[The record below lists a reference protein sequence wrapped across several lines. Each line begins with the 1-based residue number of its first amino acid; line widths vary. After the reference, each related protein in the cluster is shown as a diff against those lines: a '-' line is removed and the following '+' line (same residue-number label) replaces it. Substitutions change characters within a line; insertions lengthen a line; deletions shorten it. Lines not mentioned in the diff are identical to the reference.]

1 MTWRLKRSRLPDPLP
16 EDFEFNRGLY
26 VALIKE
32 AGRVQKFPEHILVMG
47 RISTIWSE
55 PEYYPTIKWNGEVMG
70 LKEALRLKSF
80 YSTDLDIWATRTPK
94 GDPPYLS
101 VVKENLYSIREPTGG
116 AGQGVQTV
124 PVAGDKGDGSSGAQ
138 GSRSKVILYGSIH
151 LSAED
156 EGVNAGDDEAE
167 VRPQVS
173 FKRGRSTSSK
183 PDPNPKKLRK
193 TKLDL
198 KTVAL
203 EDEVD
208 QFTGFSTAGGLLEN
222 LDAHLHGGKTP
233 RDRPVNLPPSPLS
246 FGGLPT
252 KVIDD
257 TNMPDPL
264 PFKKIDFSPS
274 GKTTT
279 GVAFNV
285 SRPSP
290 QQVDSGDSASSSPL
304 WYETEAVFICREL
317 GSGDAV
323 DVDSAQALERYVPDW
338 SLANKDRIVDALSAK
353 MSLFHIGTPAEHAY
367 YRKMSRPELGN
378 ALMLNQAQ
386 SNSLVVETYKRW
398 VEAES
403 DCRRYQREVAFLKN
417 KENVRSKT
425 EHELLSLRAQV
436 DR

>member
-1 MTWRLKRSRLPDPLP
+1 M
-16 EDFEFNRGLY
+16 
-26 VALIKE
+26 
-32 AGRVQKFPEHILVMG
+32 
-47 RISTIWSE
+47 
-55 PEYYPTIKWNGEVMG
+55 
-70 LKEALRLKSF
+70 
-80 YSTDLDIWATRTPK
+80 
-94 GDPPYLS
+94 
-101 VVKENLYSIREPTGG
+101 
-116 AGQGVQTV
+116 
-124 PVAGDKGDGSSGAQ
+124 
-138 GSRSKVILYGSIH
+138 H

-222 LDAHLHGGKTP
+222 LDAYLHGGKTP

-274 GKTTT
+274 GKTTP
-279 GVAFNV
+279 GLLLMF
-285 SRPSP
+285 RG
-290 QQVDSGDSASSSPL
+290 QVLSKLIVG
-304 WYETEAVFICREL
+304 I
-317 GSGDAV
+317 
-323 DVDSAQALERYVPDW
+323 ALERYVPDW